1 MFHTTLLNN
10 ICCTWIS
17 QRTNIKKPVERK
29 NLTSRAAALDVLLSI
44 FWGGHPTSLK
54 VALPYAPPI
63 RQGWMRFLLSGLIIF
78 LWSRYNNISLKAEK
92 SEIVPLFKLGI
103 LFSVQLLFLNYG
115 ISKTT
120 VASSVILNSTYPIW
134 VIILGPI
141 FIKSDKFTFL
151 KFTGVVIAYFGIVV
165 TYFDSLDNSSYILGN
180 SFCLISGFL
189 LGVRTIYLAKNSD
202 SIAPMKLLMAQA
214 VFGTT
219 IFLVLSLLIETD
231 LYKFSMILVWS
242 IIYQG
247 AVVAGF
253 NFIANIWLLKNYK
266 PSQVTVIHLSQPI
279 FGIIIGWVVL
289 NESIGWAVI
298 LGSFL
303 VILGSFLVRK
313 NPKNI

>member
-1 MFHTTLLNN
+1 
-10 ICCTWIS
+10 
-17 QRTNIKKPVERK
+17 
-29 NLTSRAAALDVLLSI
+29 LLSI
-44 FWGGHPTSLK
+44 FWGGHPAALK
-54 VALPYAPPI
+54 VGLPYAPPI
-63 RQGWMRFLLSGLIIF
+63 RQGWMRFLLSGIIIII
-78 LWSRYNNISLKAEK
+78 WSRYNNISLKVEK
-92 SEIVPLFKLGI
+92 SEVLPLFKLGM
-103 LFSVQLLFLNYG
+103 LFSIQLLFLNYG

-134 VIILGPI
+134 VIVLGPI

-151 KFTGVVIAYFGIVV
+151 KFIGIIIAYCGIIV
-165 TYFDSLDNSSYILGN
+165 TYFDSLDNSAYLLGN

-214 VFGTT
+214 VFGT
-219 IFLVLSLLIETD
+219 IVFLGLSLLIETD
-231 LYKFSMILVWS
+231 PYKFSMILFWS

-289 NESIGWAVI
+289 NESIGWVVVF
-298 LGSFL
+298 GSFL

-313 NPKNI
+313 NTKNI